1 MKQTAPLSK
10 SQYGIY
16 AECMAHQGEICYNL
30 PYIYILDGAL
40 NASRLLTA
48 IATAFRAHP
57 ALFTRIE
64 AAPDGEPVQ
73 TVDMEKESWQLSV
86 EDVQDLEEVKNTLV
100 TPFNLY
106 GERLFRIR
114 VFHDTSHYY
123 LFIDLHHI
131 IADGTSMKIILEDIE
146 TAYRGRTLAPE
157 GLTMAGEAEREA
169 GAAKPAAREEARQ
182 WYARTFD
189 CSEVSTPLMPDLE
202 DPLPAEANTL
212 RTLDIPETQVNNF
225 CKKNGIFRSTRV

>member
-64 AAPDGEPVQ
+64 AAPDGEPV
-73 TVDMEKESWQLSV
+73 
-86 EDVQDLEEVKNTLV
+86 
-100 TPFNLY
+100 
-106 GERLFRIR
+106 
-114 VFHDTSHYY
+114 
-123 LFIDLHHI
+123 
-131 IADGTSMKIILEDIE
+131 
-146 TAYRGRTLAPE
+146 
-157 GLTMAGEAEREA
+157 
-169 GAAKPAAREEARQ
+169 
-182 WYARTFD
+182 
-189 CSEVSTPLMPDLE
+189 
-202 DPLPAEANTL
+202 
-212 RTLDIPETQVNNF
+212 
-225 CKKNGIFRSTRV
+225 

>member
-131 IADGTSMKIILEDIE
+131 IADGTSMKIILED
-146 TAYRGRTLAPE
+146 TSLQSKVLAYHCRASSRAAGFAAP
-157 GLTMAGEAEREA
+157 ASRSASPA
-169 GAAKPAAREEARQ
+169 IVNPSGARVR
-182 WYARTFD
+182 
-189 CSEVSTPLMPDLE
+189 PL
-202 DPLPAEANTL
+202 
-212 RTLDIPETQVNNF
+212 
-225 CKKNGIFRSTRV
+225 